1 MLPGRN
7 TAVGK
12 RKHCNVV
19 SLITGKNETPGSLGI
34 GKLSLVEQLEIFSS
48 SPCYCF
54 PELQTVFTK
63 FLVFFM

>member
-12 RKHCNVV
+12 RKHCDVV

-34 GKLSLVEQLEIFSS
+34 GKLSLVEQLEIFF
-48 SPCYCF
+48 YF
-54 PELQTVFTK
+54 TV
-63 FLVFFM
+63 LLLS